1 MKLGNFSK
9 LFIALILIM
18 TMVIAVNAKD
28 LTKATGIS
36 FKETPDKD
44 IVIIHL
50 DSPATYHEIKSST
63 NTIIDVLNSKFTGKE
78 TVKLILKKSVKLVR
92 AINIKGKDNIARFM
106 IILNNKFPVTSYKK
120 NNQIY
125 IEI

>member
-106 IILNNKFPVTSYKK
+106 IILNNKFPVFIGMR
-120 NNQIY
+120 QLF
-125 IEI
+125 